1 MITKTSLTH
10 PTMIAKIRLAMKL
23 ASSGQGEKM
32 NGHGNR
38 CYIQDRNGRNIMRLQ
53 YIDKRFTVYGDNSKD
68 ITKVVAAALVE
79 YFKATNQMGFK

>member
-1 MITKTSLTH
+1 MITVTSLTH

-23 ASSGQGEKM
+23 ASRGQGEKM

-53 YIDKRFTVYGDNSKD
+53 YMNKRFTVYGQESKD
-68 ITKVVAAALVE
+68 ITKLVAAALKQ

>member
-1 MITKTSLTH
+1 MITVTSLTH

-53 YIDKRFTVYGDNSKD
+53 YMNKRFTVYGDNSKD
-68 ITKVVAAALVE
+68 ITKVVAAALTQ
-79 YFKATNQMGFK
+79 YFKATSQMGFK

>member
-23 ASSGQGEKM
+23 AASGRGDEM

-53 YIDKRFTVYGDNSKD
+53 YIDKRFTVYGQESRD
-68 ITKVVAAALVE
+68 ITKVVAAALKE
-79 YFKATNQMGFK
+79 YFKATKQMGLK

>member
-1 MITKTSLTH
+1 MITVTSLTH

-23 ASSGQGEKM
+23 AFLGRGQLM

-53 YIDKRFTVYGDNSKD
+53 YLNNQFTVYGDCSKD
-68 ITKVVAAALVE
+68 ITEVVINALKQVQ
-79 YFKATNQMGFK
+79 KTN

>member
-10 PTMIAKIRLAMKL
+10 PTMIAKIQLAMKL
-23 ASSGQGEKM
+23 ASSGNGHLM

-53 YIDKRFTVYGDNSKD
+53 YTDKRFIIYGSESKD
-68 ITKVVAAALVE
+68 ITKVVASALKHH
-79 YFKATNQMGFK
+79 YTINSRK